1 VVNLIRVTTREYG
14 PGRISLTTPKTRTA
28 VSFSRP
34 IAYQLPMDSSTTIA
48 APRSVL
54 QDRLAWFDPQAA
66 AVWLLGFGLVVFLG
80 LNGGGYD
87 PIVRDQI
94 GIAVWWGVLLGLAV
108 GALPLNRLRYG
119 SWLALG
125 LLAAYVGWVAL
136 SCIWT
141 DATHNTVE
149 DVGKVVTYLG
159 IFSLALSIRGEK
171 GARRM
176 VSALGSGIAVIGIVA
191 LASRLHP
198 AWVPAASETVDLFKS
213 NRFRLAY
220 PLGYWNA
227 NASLVAIGLPLL
239 LYVACS
245 ARHTVTRALAAAVLP
260 ALALTV
266 YFTFSR
272 GGSLAAVFGVLVF
285 LALAHDR
292 LPKAATVLSSGI
304 GAAILIAASHQRHAL
319 DEGFA
324 NAAAHHQGNQILVMT
339 LVVCI
344 GVGLI
349 QAGLMTALKYGRR
362 PSWTS
367 PSRRTS
373 LIALGGAVAILVI
386 AAVALGAPGKASHA
400 WTEFKAAKS
409 TTQSAA
415 RLESFS
421 SNGRWPL
428 WKSALE
434 ENASAPLIGRG
445 AGSFEGWWAQNR
457 NGQLGFVEDAHS
469 IYLEALAELGLI
481 GFALLV
487 AFLAWV
493 FIAGGSLY
501 RRASSRRRTQLAA
514 ALAGCAAFCLGSAYD
529 WLWQIAVLPI
539 AFLLLASVLVG
550 AGERRRAKPLPI
562 YARLGG
568 VGVSI
573 AAMIAIA
580 LPLSSAL
587 ALQNSQS
594 EFNAGNL
601 NSALSQAADAR
612 RATPFTAQPW
622 IQEALVLEAQ
632 GQTAAALRSAR
643 EATRVEPKEWRA
655 WVVRSRLEAKAGH
668 AAAALSAYREAR
680 SLNPDSQ
687 LFQ

>member
-1 VVNLIRVTTREYG
+1 
-14 PGRISLTTPKTRTA
+14 
-28 VSFSRP
+28 
-34 IAYQLPMDSSTTIA
+34 MDSSTTIA
-48 APRSVL
+48 APRTAF
-54 QDRLAWFDPQAA
+54 QDRLRWIDPQAV

-80 LNGGGYD
+80 LNGGGYA
-87 PIVRDQI
+87 PVVRDQL

-125 LLAAYVGWVAL
+125 LLGAYVGWVAL

-159 IFSLALSIRGEK
+159 VFALALSIRGEK

-176 VSALGSGIAVIGIVA
+176 VSALGAGIAVIALVA

-198 AWVPAASETVDLFKS
+198 AWVPAAAETVELFKS
-213 NRFRLAY
+213 DRFRLAY

-227 NASLVAIGLPLL
+227 NATLVAIGLPLL

-245 ARHTVTRALAAAVLP
+245 ARHTLTRALAAATLP

-272 GGSLAAVFGVLVF
+272 GGTLAAAFGVLVF

-292 LPKAATVLSSGI
+292 LPKAATVLSAGL
-304 GAAILIAASHQRHAL
+304 GATILIVASHQRHAL

-339 LVVCI
+339 LVVCV

-349 QAGLMTALKYGRR
+349 QAGLSTALKYGRR
-362 PSWTS
+362 PAWTK

-373 LIALGGAVAILVI
+373 LIALGGTIAVLVI
-386 AAVALGAPGKASHA
+386 AAVALGGPGKASHA
-400 WTEFKAAKS
+400 WTEFKAAK
-409 TTQSAA
+409 TTTHGAA
-415 RLESFS
+415 RLQSFS

-457 NGQLGFVEDAHS
+457 DGQLGFVEDAHS
-469 IYLEALAELGLI
+469 IYLEALGELGLV

-487 AFLAWV
+487 GFLAWV
-493 FIAGGSLY
+493 FIAGGRMY
-501 RRASSRRRTQLAA
+501 RRASSRRQTQLAA

-550 AGERRRAKPLPI
+550 AGERRRSKPLPI
-562 YARLGG
+562 FARLGG
-568 VGVSI
+568 VAVSL
-573 AAMIAIA
+573 AAMVAIA

-587 ALQNSQS
+587 ALQKSQS
-594 EFNAGNL
+594 EFRMGNL
-601 NSALSQAADAR
+601 SAALSQASDAR
-612 RATPFTAQPW
+612 RAAPFAAQPW

-632 GQTAAALRSAR
+632 GQPAAALRSAR

-655 WVVRSRLEAKAGH
+655 WVVRSRLEAVNGH
-668 AAAALSAYREAR
+668 AGAALSAYRQAR
-680 SLNPDSQ
+680 SLNPDSH
-687 LFQ
+687 LFD

>member
-1 VVNLIRVTTREYG
+1 ME
-14 PGRISLTTPKTRTA
+14 
-28 VSFSRP
+28 
-34 IAYQLPMDSSTTIA
+34 SSATIA
-48 APRSVL
+48 TPRSAV
-54 QDRLAWFDPQAA
+54 QDRFSWIDPQAV

-80 LNGGGYD
+80 LNGGGYA
-87 PIVRDQI
+87 PIVRDQL

-141 DATHNTVE
+141 DATHNTLE

-159 IFSLALSIRGEK
+159 VFSLALSIRGEK

-176 VSALGSGIAVIGIVA
+176 VSALGAGIAVIALVA
-191 LASRLHP
+191 LISRLHP
-198 AWVPAASETVDLFKS
+198 AWVPAASETVELFKTE
-213 NRFRLAY
+213 RFRLAY

-227 NASLVAIGLPLL
+227 NASLIAIGLPLI

-245 ARHTVTRALAAAVLP
+245 ARHTLTRALAAAILP

-266 YFTFSR
+266 YFTYSR
-272 GGSLAAVFGVLVF
+272 GGTLAAAFGVIVF

-292 LPKAATVLSSGI
+292 LAKVATVLTSGAA
-304 GAAILIAASHQRHAL
+304 AAILVAASHQRHAL
-319 DEGFA
+319 DEGLA

-339 LVVCI
+339 LVVCV

-362 PSWTS
+362 PTWTS

-373 LIALGGAVAILVI
+373 LISLAGTVAIVVI
-386 AAVALGAPGKASHA
+386 AALALGAPGKASHA

-409 TTQSAA
+409 TSHSAA

-421 SNGRWPL
+421 SDGRWPL

-457 NGQLGFVEDAHS
+457 DGQLGFVEDAHS
-469 IYLEALAELGLI
+469 IYLEALGELGLV
-481 GFALLV
+481 GFASLV
-487 AFLAWV
+487 AFLAWI
-493 FIAGGSLY
+493 FLAGGRMY
-501 RRASSRRRTQLAA
+501 RRASSQRRTQLAA

-550 AGERRRAKPLPI
+550 AGERRRTKPLPI
-562 YARLGG
+562 LARLGG

-573 AAMIAIA
+573 AAMFAIA

-587 ALQNSQS
+587 ALQKSQS
-594 EFNAGNL
+594 EFRTGNL
-601 NSALSQAADAR
+601 TGALTQAADAR
-612 RATPFTAQPW
+612 RATPFAAQPW
-622 IQEALVLEAQ
+622 IQEALILEAQ
-632 GQTAAALRSAR
+632 GQSVAALRSVR
-643 EATRVEPKEWRA
+643 EATRVEPREWRA
-655 WVVRSRLEAKAGH
+655 WVVRSRLEATIGH
-668 AAAALSAYREAR
+668 AAAALSAYRHAR
-680 SLNPDSQ
+680 DLNPDSR
-687 LFQ
+687 LFDR

>member
-1 VVNLIRVTTREYG
+1 
-14 PGRISLTTPKTRTA
+14 
-28 VSFSRP
+28 
-34 IAYQLPMDSSTTIA
+34 MDSSATIA
-48 APRSVL
+48 APRSAL
-54 QDRLAWFDPQAA
+54 QDRFSWIDPQAVS
-66 AVWLLGFGLVVFLG
+66 VWLLGFGLVVFLG
-80 LNGGGYD
+80 LNGGGYA
-87 PIVRDQI
+87 PIVRDQL

-125 LLAAYVGWVAL
+125 LLGAYVGWVAL
-136 SCIWT
+136 SLVWT

-149 DVGKVVTYLG
+149 ELGKVVTYLG
-159 IFSLALSIRGEK
+159 VFSLALSIRGEK

-176 VSALGSGIAVIGIVA
+176 VSALGAGIALIAIVA

-198 AWVPAASETVDLFKS
+198 AWVPAASETVELFKS

-227 NASLVAIGLPLL
+227 NASLCAIGLPLL
-239 LYVACS
+239 IYVACS
-245 ARHTVTRALAAAVLP
+245 ARHTITRALAAAALP

-272 GGSLAAVFGVLVF
+272 GGTLAAAFGVIVF

-292 LPKAATVLSSGI
+292 LPKGATVLTSAV
-304 GAAILIAASHQRHAL
+304 GAAILIGASHQRHAL

-324 NAAAHHQGNQILVMT
+324 NAAAHRQGNQILVMT
-339 LVVCI
+339 LVVCV

-362 PSWTS
+362 PAWTS

-373 LIALGGAVAILVI
+373 LVALAGTAAILVI
-386 AAVALGAPGKASHA
+386 GAVALGAPGKASNA
-400 WTEFKAAKS
+400 WSEFKAAES
-409 TTQSAA
+409 TTHGAG

-434 ENASAPLIGRG
+434 ENASKPLTGRG

-457 NGQLGFVEDAHS
+457 DGQLGFVEDAHS
-469 IYLEALAELGLI
+469 IYLEALAELGLV

-493 FIAGGSLY
+493 FIAGGRLY

-562 YARLGG
+562 FARLGG
-568 VGVSI
+568 VGISI
-573 AAMIAIA
+573 AAMVAIA

-587 ALQNSQS
+587 ALQKSQS
-594 EFNAGNL
+594 EFRTGNL
-601 NSALSQAADAR
+601 SGALSQAADAR
-612 RATPFTAQPW
+612 RATPFAAQPW

-632 GQTAAALRSAR
+632 GQSTAALRSAR
-643 EATRVEPKEWRA
+643 EATRVEPREWRA
-655 WVVRSRLEAKAGH
+655 WVIRSRLEAKTGH
-668 AAAALSAYREAR
+668 ATAALSAYRQAR
-680 SLNPDSQ
+680 NLNPDSQ
-687 LFQ
+687 LFDQ

>member
-1 VVNLIRVTTREYG
+1 LDLAA
-14 PGRISLTTPKTRTA
+14 P
-28 VSFSRP
+28 
-34 IAYQLPMDSSTTIA
+34 YQALMDSSATIA
-48 APRSVL
+48 TPRSSL
-54 QDRLAWFDPQAA
+54 QHRFAWVDPQAI

-80 LNGGGYD
+80 LNGGGYA
-87 PIVRDQI
+87 PVVRDQL

-125 LLAAYVGWVAL
+125 LLGAYVGWVAL

-159 IFSLALSIRGEK
+159 VFVLALSIRGEK

-176 VSALGSGIAVIGIVA
+176 VSALGTGISVIAIVA

-198 AWVPAASETVDLFKS
+198 AWVPAAHQTVELFKTEK
-213 NRFRLAY
+213 FRLAY

-227 NASLVAIGLPLL
+227 NASLVAIGLPLV

-245 ARHTVTRALAAAVLP
+245 ARHTITRAIAAAALP

-272 GGSLAAVFGVLVF
+272 GGTLAAVFGVLVF

-292 LPKAATVLSSGI
+292 LPKAATVLSAGA
-304 GAAILIAASHQRHAL
+304 GAAILIAAAHQRHAL
-319 DEGFA
+319 DEGFT
-324 NAAAHHQGNQILVMT
+324 NAAAHHQGNQILTMT
-339 LVVCI
+339 LVVCV

-349 QAGLMTALKYGRR
+349 QAGLMTALKFGRR
-362 PSWTS
+362 PAWTN

-373 LIALGGAVAILVI
+373 LIALAGTVVVLLV

-400 WTEFKAAKS
+400 WTEFKGAKS
-409 TTQSAA
+409 TTHGAA

-421 SNGRWPL
+421 SNGRWPI

-434 ENASAPLIGRG
+434 ENASEPLTGRG

-457 NGQLGFVEDAHS
+457 DGQLGFVEDAHS
-469 IYLEALAELGLI
+469 IYLEALAELGLV

-487 AFLAWV
+487 GFLAWV
-493 FIAGGSLY
+493 FIAGGRLY
-501 RRASSRRRTQLAA
+501 HRASSRRRTQIAA
-514 ALAGCAAFCLGSAYD
+514 ALAGCAAFCLASAYD
-529 WLWQIAVLPI
+529 WLWQLAVLPI
-539 AFLLLASVLVG
+539 AFLLLASVLVSG
-550 AGERRRAKPLPI
+550 GEHRRSDRLPLA
-562 YARLGG
+562 ARLGG
-568 VGVSI
+568 VAVSI
-573 AAMIAIA
+573 AAMVAIAI
-580 LPLSSAL
+580 PLSSAL
-587 ALQNSQS
+587 ALQKSQT

-601 NSALSQAADAR
+601 GAALSQASNAR
-612 RATPFTAQPW
+612 RATPFAAQPW

-632 GQTAAALRSAR
+632 GQSGAALRSAR
-643 EATRVEPKEWRA
+643 EATRVEPREWKA
-655 WVVRSRLEAKAGH
+655 WVVRSRLEAMNGH
-668 AAAALSAYREAR
+668 AKASLASYRDAR
-680 SLNPDSQ
+680 NLNPDSQ
-687 LFQ
+687 LFE